1 MYTYEFDSFPFSFCP
16 SINLNNVCENWQIVT
31 LRFVKLFKL
40 GWMALFVVKRTT
52 MKVKG
57 VIVSASSPHLRHLN
71 FKKKWYKLLHICNM
85 YVEFHAELFL
95 VVWNNSVKFS
105 KMIKIILKI
114 CSLKK
119 NWNCWI
125 ELNSELF
132 LSIVSFHGSYINCK
146 LSNNITLKQQSV
158 IFYNIFSSKALSKKK
173 KLQS

>member
-1 MYTYEFDSFPFSFCP
+1 MIKHQILVTNLQGNVSQLKGRIDNQILGVKGLRHQEIVHLCLLQLRVQLNVHIWIWQLSFSFCP
-16 SINLNNVCENWQIVT
+16 SINLNYVCENWQIVT

-95 VVWNNSVKFS
+95 
-105 KMIKIILKI
+105 
-114 CSLKK
+114 
-119 NWNCWI
+119 
-125 ELNSELF
+125 E
-132 LSIVSFHGSYINCK
+132 K
-146 LSNNITLKQQSV
+146 L
-158 IFYNIFSSKALSKKK
+158 
-173 KLQS
+173 

>member
-1 MYTYEFDSFPFSFCP
+1 MQHVCWISRRAFVGKIIGISK
-16 SINLNNVCENWQIVT
+16 IN
-31 LRFVKLFKL
+31 RFKL
-40 GWMALFVVKRTT
+40 NIISVQWILASKIFWVWDA
-52 MKVKG
+52 
-57 VIVSASSPHLRHLN
+57 IVSPLL
-71 FKKKWYKLLHICNM
+71 YK
-85 YVEFHAELFL
+85 
-95 VVWNNSVKFS
+95 NSVKFS
-105 KMIKIILKI
+105 KMTKIILKI

-173 KLQS
+173 NFKVKRKYIKEFSSPFPKNISEDFL